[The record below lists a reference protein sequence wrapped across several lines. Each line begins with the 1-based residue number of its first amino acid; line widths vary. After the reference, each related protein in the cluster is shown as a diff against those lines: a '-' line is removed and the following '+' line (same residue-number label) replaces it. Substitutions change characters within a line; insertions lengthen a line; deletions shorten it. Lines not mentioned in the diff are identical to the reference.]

1 MSNNFSDLLSEDTA
15 VGHALRKLDLINTNP
30 ASIQQTS
37 LELLQQY
44 LNGETDI
51 VDATNPFMKLVESS
65 AVNTAGFIIDNEV
78 TTRAQYP
85 SCAQTLEDLYL
96 HMSDKDYI
104 DRFASPAITKFTI
117 VVPMKQVLA
126 SMITDPATGIKKI
139 VIPRNSEFIIEDT
152 IFSIQYPIEIKQ
164 LIHGGIQVVY
174 DTDNK
179 SPLQSLSTNV
189 VDYKITKIKN
199 LDDDVLIMDV
209 DVVQFT
215 IKSKTTE
222 INSAKLMRQTI
233 DFNDQFY
240 YARVYYKNNAS
251 NSKWKEIKT
260 THTDQVYDIGEVTAV
275 LKVINNKLEV
285 YIPQIYFT
293 NNMVSGSVRVDI
305 YQTKGEI
312 SISLDKFKPSSF
324 KARWIAIDKADN
336 TAAVAAWVKI
346 PDVFIYSN
354 ETVYGGKNQLSFDQ
368 LRKRVMT
375 NAIGDRNVPIT
386 NAQITA
392 HIENRGFDIVKT
404 VDLVTNRIFHAT
416 RALPKP
422 FDEKLITAAS
432 TSMESIILSMDSIK
446 DHPAVFNNGDRITLT
461 PDLLYQNNN
470 GVINIVQA
478 NVVAD
483 ILSKTPDLIAPLVSS
498 ANYLY
503 TPFHYVLDATA
514 EDFAVRPY
522 FMDRPEFKLV
532 EFVDQNDTTML
543 QVNTDK
549 FTITK
554 TVYGYQ
560 VLIETK
566 SNEDFRN
573 LPDDAVHVQLSFVPE
588 YEASR
593 VFLNGTLLQTLQSG
607 ERIFKFDIYTSFD
620 IDASNILFLNSFRL
634 FGNISTRFGCK
645 LSQEFDI
652 VYSTSTN
659 MNAGWSRHD
668 IDNYLGEFLLPTRIA
683 AITHE
688 KATFTFGKYLEY
700 LWTSNR
706 SIASSAPYEKW
717 DVNVPAVYGED
728 VYNIDPITGSIFSF
742 GTNGEL
748 VYDIKH
754 RKGDPVLDANGNQIY
769 KYKVGDAKLDTK
781 GELIPIGQKYISR
794 QLDIMFV
801 EGLYYFSTD
810 PSSTLYRESFINT
823 VVNWITYE
831 ISEMNKVG
839 LEQTRIYFYPKS
851 NLSNIRVMVGSGTIT
866 QLEANQAF
874 NIKLTVNKQVYEN
887 SALCMSLTNST
898 IKTIDEHLKKETI
911 SMSAIVSSL
920 ERVYGDDV
928 ISLSITGLGG
938 DMNLNALTVLSTGD
952 RCSIR
957 KRLANIGD
965 GKLIVQE
972 DVSVEFVK
980 HDLD

>member
-1 MSNNFSDLLSEDTA
+1 L
-15 VGHALRKLDLINTNP
+15 
-30 ASIQQTS
+30 
-37 LELLQQY
+37 
-44 LNGETDI
+44 
-51 VDATNPFMKLVESS
+51 
-65 AVNTAGFIIDNEV
+65 
-78 TTRAQYP
+78 
-85 SCAQTLEDLYL
+85 
-96 HMSDKDYI
+96 
-104 DRFASPAITKFTI
+104 
-117 VVPMKQVLA
+117 
-126 SMITDPATGIKKI
+126 
-139 VIPRNSEFIIEDT
+139 
-152 IFSIQYPIEIKQ
+152 
-164 LIHGGIQVVY
+164 
-174 DTDNK
+174 
-179 SPLQSLSTNV
+179 
-189 VDYKITKIKN
+189 
-199 LDDDVLIMDV
+199 
-209 DVVQFT
+209 
-215 IKSKTTE
+215 
-222 INSAKLMRQTI
+222 
-233 DFNDQFY
+233 
-240 YARVYYKNNAS
+240 
-251 NSKWKEIKT
+251 
-260 THTDQVYDIGEVTAV
+260 
-275 LKVINNKLEV
+275 
-285 YIPQIYFT
+285 
-293 NNMVSGSVRVDI
+293 
-305 YQTKGEI
+305 
-312 SISLDKFKPSSF
+312 SISTYLERSS
-324 KARWIAIDKADN
+324 
-336 TAAVAAWVKI
+336 
-346 PDVFIYSN
+346 
-354 ETVYGGKNQLSFDQ
+354 
-368 LRKRVMT
+368 
-375 NAIGDRNVPIT
+375 
-386 NAQITA
+386 
-392 HIENRGFDIVKT
+392 
-404 VDLVTNRIFHAT
+404 
-416 RALPKP
+416 
-422 FDEKLITAAS
+422 
-432 TSMESIILSMDSIK
+432 
-446 DHPAVFNNGDRITLT
+446 
-461 PDLLYQNNN
+461 
-470 GVINIVQA
+470 
-478 NVVAD
+478 
-483 ILSKTPDLIAPLVSS
+483 
-498 ANYLY
+498 
-503 TPFHYVLDATA
+503 
-514 EDFAVRPY
+514 
-522 FMDRPEFKLV
+522 
-532 EFVDQNDTTML
+532 
-543 QVNTDK
+543 
-549 FTITK
+549 TITK

-573 LPDDAVHVQLSFVPE
+573 LPDDAIHVQLSFVPE

-593 VFLNGTLLQTLQSG
+593 VFLNGTLLQKLQSG
-607 ERIFKFDIYTSFD
+607 ERIFKFNIYTSFD

-700 LWTSNR
+700 LWTSSR

-823 VVNWITYE
+823 VVNWITNE

-938 DMNLNALTVLSTGD
+938 DMNLDALTVLSTGD